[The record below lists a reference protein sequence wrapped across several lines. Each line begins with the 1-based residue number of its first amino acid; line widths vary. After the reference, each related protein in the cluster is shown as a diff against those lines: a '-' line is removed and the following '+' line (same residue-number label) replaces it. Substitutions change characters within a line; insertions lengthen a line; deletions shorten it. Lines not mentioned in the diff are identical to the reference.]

1 MNLLKE
7 TEEILKLW
15 GKSLDDITCVF
26 GDEFQITIDNF
37 IEIAKR
43 TDYDDGYGLEEIATD
58 LIVAGKDFWLERHEY
73 DGSEWWEFKEHPT
86 PPTRVEHIDIL
97 SRRDCAEY
105 YGIGDTLK
113 AFNFGEEDDEND
125 V

>member
-7 TEEILKLW
+7 TEEALKLM

-26 GDEFQITIDNF
+26 GDDFQITVDNF
-37 IEIAKR
+37 IEVAEK

-73 DGSEWWEFKEHPT
+73 DGSEWWEFKKYPT

-97 SRRDCAEY
+97 SRGDCAEY
-105 YGIGDTLK
+105 YGIETTLK
-113 AFNFGEEDDEND
+113 AFNFGEEEDGER
-125 V
+125 